1 MLRFMYS
8 LLFISTAI
16 MLAAFYYTRWASATD
31 QLRAAAAL
39 GDASSQYT
47 LARKLSRGE
56 GIAEDPVA
64 AVAWFRKSAE
74 GGDTKAQL
82 TMARLYFTGEGVAK
96 DPMRGAMWLRRAADK
111 GDSFAQALMGMI
123 TLGGIGVAQD
133 PYGALEWYSKSQ
145 EPEAQQL
152 AHALQQ
158 DLARIDAKPEAERA
172 DALDA
177 FKAQKLLFIQNVFQ
191 KLMLRMKRHE
201 NRKDPLDGN

>member
-1 MLRFMYS
+1 MYS
-8 LLFISTAI
+8 LLFISTAM
-16 MLAAFYYTRWASATD
+16 MLAAFYYTHWASATD
-31 QLRAAAAL
+31 QLRASAAL
-39 GDASSQYT
+39 GDAGSQYT
-47 LARKLSRGE
+47 LARKLSRGD
-56 GIAEDPVA
+56 GISEDQDA

-82 TMARLYFTGEGVAK
+82 TMARLYFTGDGVPK
-96 DPMRGAMWLRRAADK
+96 DPMRGALWLKRAADK

-133 PYGALEWYSKSQ
+133 PYGALAWYSKSQ

-152 AHALQQ
+152 AHVLQQ
-158 DLARIDAKPEAERA
+158 DLAKIDAKPLNERE
-172 DALDA
+172 DALA
-177 FKAQKLLFIQNVFQ
+177 IFKGQKQLFIQTVFA